1 MGAETPD
8 AYRSAGVDIE
18 AGDAVVDGIRGAVAR
33 TMRPGVIGSIGGFG
47 GLFALGQGYRDPVL
61 VSGTDGVGTKLLVAQ
76 RLGRHRSIGID
87 LVAMCVNDVVTLGAE
102 PLFFLDYF
110 ATGRLAPEV
119 AVEVVE
125 GIADGCAQAGC
136 ALIGGETAEMPGMY
150 GPGHYDLAGF
160 CTAVVERDG
169 IVDGTGIQAGDVLL
183 GLPSSGVHSNG
194 YSLVRKL
201 VDGLDWDAEHGLG
214 RPLAEVLLEPTVIY
228 VEAALSAVRDHG
240 ARGLVHIT
248 GGGIPGNV
256 PRVLPAGLGARFV
269 RGSWEAPPIFGLLE
283 RLGQLSEADML
294 QTFNCGLGMVIV
306 VPPEGA
312 DAAARALGAR
322 IVGEVVADEAQRAVV
337 V

>member
-1 MGAETPD
+1 MGADTPD
-8 AYRSAGVDIE
+8 AYARAGVDIE
-18 AGDAVVDGIRGAVAR
+18 AGDAVVEGIRGAVDR
-33 TMRPGVIGSIGGFG
+33 TRRPGVMGALGGFG

-110 ATGRLAPEV
+110 ATGKLAPAV

-169 IVDGTGIQAGDVLL
+169 IVDGTAIQAGDVLL

-194 YSLVRKL
+194 YSLVRAL
-201 VDGLDWDAEHGLG
+201 VDGLDWDQHHGLG
-214 RPLAEVLLEPTVIY
+214 EPLADALLTPTVIY
-228 VEAALSAVRDHG
+228 VAPALAAVREHG

-256 PRVLPAGLGARFV
+256 PRVLPAGLGARFR
-269 RGSWEAPPIFGLLE
+269 RGSWERPPIFDLLE
-283 RLGQLSEADML
+283 RLGGLSEADML
-294 QTFNCGLGMVIV
+294 RTFNCGLGMVLV
-306 VPPEGA
+306 LPPDRA
-312 DAAARALGAR
+312 DAAAAALGAT
-322 IVGEVVADEAQRAVV
+322 IVGEVVVDPAHEAVLV
-337 V
+337 